1 MPLVQTFRQLESA
14 LLTRYSS
21 IVTGTEAIDSTY
33 DLTTAHSHLVQYDVS
48 SDRTNA
54 FLDSISI
61 RLEDIVSATSVT
73 MRLTWDAAGD
83 YIVCPDTVAE
93 ISTGLTTTDTGY
105 AVYAFEL
112 PIYGVTS
119 TDETLYVFVKTNT
132 GTANMTQTQLMY
144 RK

>member
-1 MPLVQTFRQLESA
+1 MPLVQTVKQIESA
-14 LLTRYSS
+14 LFTRYSS

-33 DLTTAHSHLVQYDVS
+33 DLTTAHSHLVQYDAT
-48 SDRTNA
+48 SDRSNA
-54 FLDSISI
+54 FLDSIAIKLESI
-61 RLEDIVSATSVT
+61 SGATSIT

-83 YIVCPDTVAE
+83 QIVCPDTEAE
-93 ISTGLTTTDTGY
+93 ISFGLTTATTGY